1 MSRFATRLKIIQRL
15 CQLSLTCVVLGMIG
29 IFLVPDSPTLVKSV
43 LGAGLLGAIVSS
55 SWLAFLRCPQCGQRF
70 CGSQAGGD
78 VAPYPD
84 IFTSKCR
91 FCGHEAAS

>member
-1 MSRFATRLKIIQRL
+1 MPRFATRLRILQWL
-15 CQLSLTCVVLGMIG
+15 CRLSLAGVALGLIG
-29 IFLVPDSPTLVKSV
+29 IFLAADSPTLVKTV
-43 LGAGLLGAIVSS
+43 LGAGLLGGIVTSS
-55 SWLAFLRCPQCGQRF
+55 GLAFLRCPHCGQRF

-91 FCGHEAAS
+91 FCGHEAET